1 MLQKGVFYM
10 SKGHLLPCKRA
21 SFRMQKSIFHF
32 VIVNTFYKSWICFVK
47 RYMMSLDRATL
58 MGAAK

>member
-1 MLQKGVFYM
+1 
-10 SKGHLLPCKRA
+10 
-21 SFRMQKSIFHF
+21 MQKSIFYF
-32 VIVNTFYKSWICFVK
+32 AIVNTFYKIWICFVK

>member
-21 SFRMQKSIFHF
+21 SFRMQKGIFHF
-32 VIVNTFYKSWICFVK
+32 TIVNTFYKSWFCFVG

>member
-21 SFRMQKSIFHF
+21 SFRKQKSIFYF
-32 VIVNTFYKSWICFVK
+32 AIVNTFYKIWICFVE